1 MGANYGG
8 DAEPWNWVGTSP
20 LPFSGGLANQSAIAS
35 GMHQHYFS
43 NATSTMKV
51 TPGDTLIA
59 YVFIDPANIPSQ
71 IMLQWNDGDWEQRA
85 YWGTNNLNWGVENTN
100 SLRRMGPLPP
110 AGQWVRLEVPAS
122 QVGLGGKTVNGMTF
136 TLYGGRAT
144 WDRAGKNSRNGNGR
158 SKK

>member
-1 MGANYGG
+1 
-8 DAEPWNWVGTSP
+8 
-20 LPFSGGLANQSAIAS
+20 
-35 GMHQHYFS
+35 MHQHYFS